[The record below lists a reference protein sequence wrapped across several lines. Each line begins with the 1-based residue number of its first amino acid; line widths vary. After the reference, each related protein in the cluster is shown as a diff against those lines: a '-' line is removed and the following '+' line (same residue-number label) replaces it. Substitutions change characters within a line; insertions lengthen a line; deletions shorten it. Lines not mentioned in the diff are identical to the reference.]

1 MRLSRYFLPVLKET
15 PSEAQI
21 VSHRLMLRAGMIKQ
35 ASAGI
40 YSWLPLGLKV
50 LQNIERIVH
59 EEQARAGHIA
69 MLMPT
74 LQSADLWRESG
85 RYDDYGQE
93 MLRMKDR
100 HDRDMLFTP
109 TAEELITDIFRS
121 HVSSYKDLPL
131 TMYQIQWKFRD
142 EIRPRFGVMRGREFY
157 MKDGY
162 NFDLTKE
169 DALHAYNRHLVS
181 YLRTYERMGLRAI
194 PMRAD
199 SGPIGGDDT
208 HEFLVLADT
217 GESEVFYDREITDL
231 KFGDR
236 EIDYDNVEQCQAVL
250 EEFTSRYAR
259 TDETHDEALF
269 NQVPED
275 RRRVARGIEVGQ
287 IFYFGTKYSE
297 PLGATVQGPDGKSV
311 PVHMGSHGIGVS
323 RLVGALIE
331 ANHDEN
337 GIIWPEGVTPFHC
350 GIVNLKQG
358 DEAADVACDQL
369 YKALAAAGLEPLYDD
384 RKERAGGKFAT
395 MDLIGLP
402 WRITVGPRG
411 LKNGV
416 VELTSRR
423 TGESEELTPEEAV
436 RKVVEIYSPH
446 HAHVAKHW
454 EPMAKRSFHT
464 WV

>member
-1 MRLSRYFLPVLKET
+1 MRLTRYFLPVLKET

-40 YSWLPLGLKV
+40 YSWLPLGYKV
-50 LQNIERIVH
+50 LKRIETIVH
-59 EEQARAGHIA
+59 EEQIRAGHIP

-93 MLRMKDR
+93 MLRITDR
-100 HDRDMLFTP
+100 HGRDMLYGP
-109 TAEELITDIFRS
+109 TNEELITDIFRT

-131 TMYQIQWKFRD
+131 TLYHIQWKFRD
-142 EIRPRFGVMRGREFY
+142 EVRPRFGVMRGREFY

-181 YLRTYERMGLRAI
+181 YLRSYERMGLQAI

-199 SGPIGGDDT
+199 GGPIGGDYT
-208 HEFLVLADT
+208 HEFLVLAET
-217 GESEVFYDREITDL
+217 GESEVFYDSAITDQS
-231 KFGDR
+231 FGDR
-236 EIDYDNVEQCQAVL
+236 AVDYDSVPECQAVL

-259 TDETHDEALF
+259 TDETHDEATF
-269 NQVPED
+269 NEQVPEE

-297 PLGATVQGPDGKSV
+297 AMGATVVTPDGSRV

-323 RLVGALIE
+323 RLLGAIIE
-331 ANHDEN
+331 ASHDDR

-358 DEAADVACDQL
+358 DEAADAACESL
-369 YKALAAAGLEPLYDD
+369 YAALTAKGLEPLYDD
-384 RKERAGGKFAT
+384 RSERAGAKFAT

-411 LKNGV
+411 LAKGV

-423 TGESEELTPEEAV
+423 TGESEDMSPEAAID
-436 RKVVEIYSPH
+436 RIAQIY
-446 HAHVAKHW
+446 A
-454 EPMAKRSFHT
+454 
-464 WV
+464 